1 MTCKTNMKTFKG
13 GESSEQLVT
22 LEPEESLDD

>member
-1 MTCKTNMKTFKG
+1 MQNKHMKTFKG